1 MRYNTDGS
9 LDSAF
14 GTNGIVTTEDVN
26 ASAWA
31 MGIQSDGKIVA
42 AGRTYVSSGYDFAL
56 IRYNP
61 NGSLDTTFGTG
72 GIVITPIGSYTDY
85 AMALSIQSDGKIVV
99 AGTSLSGPSNYDFAV
114 VRYLTGTAT
123 PTPTLMITPS
133 PTATPTPKS
142 SPTPASTP
150 TPAPTP
156 SPTPSSTPSS
166 EKGSISGDVTDTEGY
181 PIESAKIRL
190 RGKQTRV
197 SKRTTSDEDGFFE
210 FPDLSADT
218 YTITATRKGYKK
230 GKQVITLGKG
240 EDADIEIEM
249 KSGVKTFMKREG

>member
-1 MRYNTDGS
+1 MAAGIDSTYYFALVRYNTDGI
-9 LDSAF
+9 LDTTF
-14 GTNGIVTTEDVN
+14 GTGGMVTTTNYDKAYAV
-26 ASAWA
+26 A
-31 MGIQSDGKIVA
+31 IQSDGKIVA
-42 AGRTYVSSGYDFAL
+42 TAHGYSSSSY
-56 IRYNP
+56 
-61 NGSLDTTFGTG
+61 
-72 GIVITPIGSYTDY
+72 YTDF
-85 AMALSIQSDGKIVV
+85 V
-99 AGTSLSGPSNYDFAV
+99 V
-114 VRYLTGTAT
+114 VRYLTGAAT
-123 PTPTLMITPS
+123 PTPTPVITPS

-190 RGKQTRV
+190 KGKRTKV
-197 SKRTTSDEDGFFE
+197 SKKTTSDEYGFFE
-210 FPDLSADT
+210 FTDLSADT